1 MGFRMY
7 LYPANL
13 SDLSEKGRSRF
24 PAPKDS
30 LNFYL
35 IYRIDYAFR
44 HCIKTGTAG
53 KTDRV
58 LDGDDKVAD
67 SVTVRAEVPVVS
79 ERHME
84 EVPVEVLE
92 APAALEED
100 KEEVPEAVVVSA
112 VDKEE
117 GRAEVPAGVSEAVVV
132 SAADKEEIPVEV
144 WAVSEEG
151 RAEVLAA

>member
-7 LYPANL
+7 LYSANL

-44 HCIKTGTAG
+44 YCIKTETAG

-67 SVTVRAEVPVVS
+67 SVAVRSEVPVVS

-84 EVPVEVLE
+84 KVPVEVL
-92 APAALEED
+92 
-100 KEEVPEAVVVSA
+100 
-112 VDKEE
+112 
-117 GRAEVPAGVSEAVVV
+117 EAVVV
-132 SAADKEEIPVEV
+132 SAADRAAVPAGVLEVQAASEDGRVVAREKVPV
-144 WAVSEEG
+144 A
-151 RAEVLAA
+151 

>member
-7 LYPANL
+7 LYSANL

-35 IYRIDYAFR
+35 IYRINYAFR
-44 HCIKTGTAG
+44 YCIKTETAG
-53 KTDRV
+53 KTDHV

-84 EVPVEVLE
+84 KVPVEVLE

-100 KEEVPEAVVVSA
+100 KEEVPAGVLEVQAVSEADRVA
-112 VDKEE
+112 
-117 GRAEVPAGVSEAVVV
+117 VPAGVLEVQAASEDGRVVAREKV
-132 SAADKEEIPVEV
+132 PV
-144 WAVSEEG
+144 A
-151 RAEVLAA
+151 